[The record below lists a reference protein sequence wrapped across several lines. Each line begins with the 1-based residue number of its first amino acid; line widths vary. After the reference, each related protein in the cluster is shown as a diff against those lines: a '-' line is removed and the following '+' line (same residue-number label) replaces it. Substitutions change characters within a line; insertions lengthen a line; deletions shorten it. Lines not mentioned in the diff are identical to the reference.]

1 MGYIDFLEA
10 LTRVTEAYPFTE
22 DELSDITSFEM
33 KMKYF
38 IDKLEDKYKGL
49 KDQFSSV
56 KLKTRSIEKGF

>member
-1 MGYIDFLEA
+1 LGYIDFLEA

>member
-1 MGYIDFLEA
+1 MEA

-38 IDKLEDKYKGL
+38 IDKLEDKYKGF

>member
-1 MGYIDFLEA
+1 MEA